1 MSTNNNNNIP
11 IELNSNGTLNTTAM
25 DNTYVSNIEVD
36 SAQVTAVT
44 TYLQNAGKK
53 VLQSKATTLFMLES
67 LKKVM

>member
-25 DNTYVSNIEVD
+25 ANTYVSNIEVD